1 MVATAYADN
10 GATMR
15 GKQEASASEG
25 IDDAPLRPDWEDR
38 FVANN
43 ELKAIE
49 EQILGEIWTTS
60 EPYDVLRELCD
71 DIGHRYAGSES
82 EKQGA
87 EFLKRKMEEYGL
99 QNVRLEEFRMAGWE
113 RGSASLKLVEPV
125 ERDFSVIAMP
135 YCPAADIT
143 AELLDVGEGEL
154 ADFERVGDKVKGKI
168 VISAAETNKPGERG
182 SHRTDKFG
190 WAVDRGALA
199 YIYINQNPGML
210 HITGSITGR
219 NPAGD
224 TAADREAP
232 IPGVGVSWE
241 AGSAILR
248 LIERS
253 GGKGKVHLKLENR
266 TFEST
271 SQNVI
276 GEIVGSEQPDEI
288 VVMGGHYDGHDI
300 AQGAGDDGAGAVTG
314 LEAARVLAKHQGK
327 IKRTVR
333 VVCWG
338 SEEVGLLGAFH
349 HARTTD
355 PSSYRFMLNLDGAG
369 RGQGGQ
375 EQLTLSG
382 WPELASWFEN
392 VAEEASYPFT
402 IQNQLNSHS
411 DHYPFA
417 LRGVPNGTLNSKDST
432 AGMVGRGWGHTEADT
447 FDKVHLR
454 GLQMSAVLVAR
465 LMLAVANADEFPAQ
479 RMSEDE
485 VSELLEKN
493 NLLERAK
500 RAGRFPAKQ
509 AS

>member
-1 MVATAYADN
+1 M
-10 GATMR
+10 
-15 GKQEASASEG
+15 
-25 IDDAPLRPDWEDR
+25 
-38 FVANN
+38 ANSD
-43 ELKAIE
+43 LTSIE
-49 EQILGEIWTTS
+49 REILGDIWTTS
-60 EPYDVLRELCD
+60 EPYDVLREICD

-87 EFLKRKMEEYGL
+87 EFLRRKMEEYGL
-99 QNVRLEEFRMAGWE
+99 DNVRMEEFRMAGWE
-113 RGSASLKLVEPV
+113 RGSASLRLIEPV
-125 ERDFSVIAMP
+125 EREFSVISMP

-154 ADFERVGDKVKGKI
+154 ADFERLADQVKGKI

-190 WAVDRGALA
+190 WAVERGALA

-219 NPAGD
+219 NPGGD

-248 LIERS
+248 LMERS
-253 GGKGKVHLKLENR
+253 GGTGTVHLKLENR

-271 SQNVI
+271 SANVI
-276 GEIVGSEQPDEI
+276 GEIVGSEFPDEI
-288 VVMGGHYDGHDI
+288 VLMGGHYDGHDI
-300 AQGAGDDGAGAVTG
+300 SQGAGDDGAGTVTG
-314 LEAARVLAKHQGK
+314 LEAARVLAKHK
-327 IKRTVR
+327 DRIKRTVR
-333 VVCWG
+333 LVCWG

-349 HARTTD
+349 HAKTTD

-382 WPELASWFEN
+382 WPELASWFEQ
-392 VAEEASYPFT
+392 VSRDASYPFT
-402 IQNQLNSHS
+402 IQDHLNSHS

-417 LRGVPNGTLNSKDST
+417 LRGVPNGTLNSRDST
-432 AGMVGRGWGHTEADT
+432 AGMIGRGYGHTEADT
-447 FDKVHLR
+447 FDKIHLR
-454 GLQMSAVLVAR
+454 GLQMSAALVAR
-465 LMLAVANADEFPAQ
+465 LMLAVANADTFPAK
-479 RMSEDE
+479 RRTEDE
-485 VSELLEKN
+485 VREQLQQN
-493 NLLERAK
+493 NLLERAE

-509 AS
+509 VSQG